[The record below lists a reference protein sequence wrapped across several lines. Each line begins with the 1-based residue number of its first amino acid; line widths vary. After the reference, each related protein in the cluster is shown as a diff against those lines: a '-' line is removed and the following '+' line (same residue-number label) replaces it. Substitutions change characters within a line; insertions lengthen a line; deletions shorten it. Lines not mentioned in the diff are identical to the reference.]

1 MKAGVNAPGY
11 NNALGELDR
20 WLVETV
26 VAFTKWNERSNFF

>member
-26 VAFTKWNERSNFF
+26 VAFTKWNERSNSC

>member
-1 MKAGVNAPGY
+1 MTAGVNAPGY

-26 VAFTKWNERSNFF
+26 VACTE